1 MMIRYWNGLN
11 TNFFS
16 CSPTR
21 LYVVIIFDAYIIMDG
36 ILEIQTRFF
45 RFLYLTEGTDIVVNL
60 IDDDVWEAGDELT
73 VTKSDESESQ
83 DWLYF

>member
-1 MMIRYWNGLN
+1 
-11 TNFFS
+11 
-16 CSPTR
+16 
-21 LYVVIIFDAYIIMDG
+21 MDG
-36 ILEIQTRFF
+36 ILDIQTRFF

-83 DWLYF
+83 D